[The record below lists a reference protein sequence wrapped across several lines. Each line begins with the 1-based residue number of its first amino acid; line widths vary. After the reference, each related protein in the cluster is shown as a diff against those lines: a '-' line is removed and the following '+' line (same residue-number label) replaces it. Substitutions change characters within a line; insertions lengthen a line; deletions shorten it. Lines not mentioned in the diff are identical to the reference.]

1 MAGSMGTTR
10 RYRREAKAEPSQSVA
25 DWYKAQLGYIPST
38 RPFTTTA
45 NVKCGRC
52 LEIKSGCEFEQPL
65 IPGRMCVC
73 ASCSTKPKATK

>member
-1 MAGSMGTTR
+1 M
-10 RYRREAKAEPSQSVA
+10 A
-25 DWYKAQLGYIPST
+25 DWYKAQLGYVPST

-52 LEIKSGCEFEQPL
+52 LEIKSGCEFEQP
-65 IPGRMCVC
+65 ITPGRTSVC

>member
-1 MAGSMGTTR
+1 MPYLKKQRDQKPAPTESM
-10 RYRREAKAEPSQSVA
+10 S
-25 DWYKAQLGYIPST
+25 DHYKRLLGYKPST

-52 LEIKSGCEFEQPL
+52 LEIKSGCEFEQP
-65 IPGRMCVC
+65 ITPGRMCVC